1 MSGVMEQRPGD
12 FFLGIGYFVRG
23 LRWFARQRR
32 LWWLGVVPALITL
45 VLYAAALAALLW
57 WLDDLARLVTPFA
70 DHWSRDART
79 AAHVLAGLAVLG
91 GAVYLAAV
99 TFTAVALMIGDPFY
113 EKLAERVEDAH
124 GGAPPE
130 VAGNVLVQGWR
141 GLREGIATVVFTALL
156 GIPLLV
162 AGFLPAVGQTVVPV
176 LAACVS
182 GFFLTVELT
191 GFALARRG
199 LGLRDRVRVLRRHLP
214 LTVGFGVAV
223 FVAFLIPLG
232 AVLAMPGAVAG
243 ATLLARER
251 LATR

>member
-1 MSGVMEQRPGD
+1 MEQRPSD

-23 LRWFARQRR
+23 VRWFARQRR

-45 VLYAAALAALLW
+45 LLYAVALGVLLW
-57 WLDDLARLVTPFA
+57 WLDDLARWVTPFA

-79 AAHVLAGLAVLG
+79 AAHLLAGLAVLG
-91 GAVYLAAV
+91 AAVYLAAV

-130 VAGNVLVQGWR
+130 IGGNVLVQGWR
-141 GLREGIATVVFTALL
+141 GVREGVATVLVTACL
-156 GIPLLV
+156 GVPLFV
-162 AGFLPAVGQTVVPV
+162 AGFVPAVGQTVVPV

-191 GFALARRG
+191 AFALVRRG
-199 LGLRDRVRVLRRHLP
+199 LALRDRIRVLRRHLP
-214 LTVGFGVAV
+214 LTVGFGLAV

-232 AVLAMPGAVAG
+232 AVVAMPGAVAG

-251 LATR
+251 LSS